1 MTHTIS
7 PSPQAKT
14 LNMMKQELKQ
24 FSKSEKL
31 LEKALKIEKEIK
43 DIFLEEIMNRQE
55 DSFKSQSLQEV
66 KKGK

>member
-1 MTHTIS
+1 MIADVYQS
-7 PSPQAKT
+7 IVET